1 MGALDGH
8 RSILALPLDGV
19 YEDSRGRLRAAR
31 LRPADLALTQRQSFV
46 DGLEAIMRE
55 RESNSR
61 IALRATAVAD
71 EFTQSAS

>member
-1 MGALDGH
+1 
-8 RSILALPLDGV
+8 
-19 YEDSRGRLRAAR
+19 LRAAG